1 METKLIVKTPAQP
14 QLNITYVGFDVKN
27 DFTPPPPPPQKN
39 NVSNNSSVTDLIL
52 TKLLR
57 QVPWTISN

>member
-57 QVPWTISN
+57 